1 MKCGKRERFEE
12 FKATGRLPS
21 PKGIAFAII
30 DRTQRDDV
38 NINEITHLIQ
48 TDPAISGRLL
58 KFANSA
64 HRGGRPIVS
73 ISKAVILLGIF
84 RVRQLALGFSLL
96 NDHLSGQCRGF
107 DYQAFWS
114 RSLATA
120 IANQEI
126 AHHAQSAPEEGF
138 TCGLLSGV
146 GRLALATLFPEDYAE
161 VMEIAREM
169 PPEVLSKLECDR
181 FDMDHRDLT
190 AALLSDWGLPS
201 IFVDAV
207 FHHENA
213 AAAEFPVGSRAHT
226 LTQALHFSATLAQ
239 ACVADDQARWH
250 LLPEVYHLGAQ
261 LGLERDSVAEIFDQV
276 VKEWQEWGRV
286 LQIPTQN
293 LPPMAE
299 MAAVGPSLP
308 TQQPEEATLSVYPM
322 RILIVSADAALLTS
336 IESTLAAG
344 HTVTKAASIGQALET
359 IDQAYPQLVI
369 CDWDPDALNA
379 LQLAQILRQ
388 TKKGRQIYCLVLLSP
403 PQEDLLPEAIE
414 TGIDD
419 YLFKPF
425 GPKVLQA
432 RLRAAQRVLHLQEE
446 IQIERESAL
455 RSSDEWAHTNRRLL
469 QEALTDPL
477 TGLPNRRYGLDRLT
491 QEWSFAAHSG
501 LPMACLMIDID
512 HFKAINDHYGHDKG
526 DEALR
531 HLAEV
536 LIQTVRKED
545 VVFRFGG
552 EEFAALCPATG
563 PEAAIQLG
571 ERIRQAVAAAP
582 FGPAWEPFNITVSIG
597 VAAFSPA
604 QANADALLK
613 QADEA
618 LYHAKE
624 RGRNRVIAASP

>member
-12 FKATGRLPS
+12 FKASGRLPS
-21 PKGIAFAII
+21 PKGIAFAVI
-30 DRTQRDDV
+30 DLTQRDDV
-38 NINEITHLIQ
+38 NINEVTHLIQ
-48 TDPAISGRLL
+48 SDPAIAGRLL

-73 ISKAVILLGIF
+73 ISRAVVLLGIF

-107 DYQAFWS
+107 DYQGFWS

-126 AHHAQSAPEEGF
+126 AHYAHSAPEEGF
-138 TCGLLSGV
+138 TCGLLAGV
-146 GRLALATLFPEDYAE
+146 GRLALATMFPEDYAE
-161 VMEIAREM
+161 VLEIAQDM
-169 PPEVLSKLECDR
+169 PAEVLVKLECDR
-181 FDMDHRDLT
+181 FETDHRDLT
-190 AALLSDWGLPS
+190 AALLSDWGLPA

-207 FHHENA
+207 YHHENA
-213 AAAEFPVGSRAHT
+213 AAAEFPVGSRAHA
-226 LTQALHFSATLAQ
+226 LTQALHFSATLAR

-261 LGLERDSVAEIFDQV
+261 LGLERDSVAEVFDRV
-276 VKEWQEWGRV
+276 VAEWQEWGRV
-286 LQIPTQN
+286 LQIPTRS

-299 MAAVGPSLP
+299 MAAGGPPLP
-308 TQQPEEATLSVYPM
+308 TPQTEEPTLAVFPM
-322 RILIVSADAALLTS
+322 RILVVSSDKTLLKSVTTS
-336 IESTLAAG
+336 LAAG
-344 HTVTKAASIGQALET
+344 HSVTQATSIGQALEI
-359 IDQAYPQLVI
+359 IDQNYPQLVI
-369 CDWDPDALNA
+369 CDWDPDAVNA
-379 LQLAQILRQ
+379 LDFAKVLRQ
-388 TKKGRQIYCLVLLSP
+388 TKKGRQVYCLVLLSP
-403 PQEDLLPEAIE
+403 PQEDLLPDAIE

-425 GPKVLQA
+425 GPKALQA

-469 QEALTDPL
+469 REALTDPL

-491 QEWSFAAHSG
+491 QEWSFASHSG

-512 HFKAINDHYGHDKG
+512 HFKAINDSFGHDMG
-526 DEALR
+526 DEVLR
-531 HLAEV
+531 HLAEI
-536 LIQTVRKED
+536 LTQTVRKED
-545 VVFRFGG
+545 VVFRYGG
-552 EEFAALCPATG
+552 EEFAALCPATSQ
-563 PEAAIQLG
+563 ESAVQLA
-571 ERIRQAVAAAP
+571 ERIRAAVAAAHFGRAWQP
-582 FGPAWEPFNITVSIG
+582 FSITVSIG
-597 VAAFSPA
+597 AAAFALA
-604 QANADALLK
+604 QPNAEALIK

-624 RGRNRVIAASP
+624 GGRNRVVAG

>member
-1 MKCGKRERFEE
+1 MKCGKLERFEE
-12 FKATGRLPS
+12 FKASGKLPS

-30 DRTQRDDV
+30 DLTQRDDV
-38 NINEITHLIQ
+38 NVNEVTHLIQ
-48 TDPAISGRLL
+48 SDPAIAGRLI

-126 AHHAQSAPEEGF
+126 AHYAQSAPEEGF

-161 VMEIAREM
+161 VLELARDM
-169 PPEVLSKLECDR
+169 PVEVLSKLECDR
-181 FDMDHRDLT
+181 FEVDHRDLT
-190 AALLSDWGLPS
+190 AALLADWGLPA

-207 FHHENA
+207 YYHENA
-213 AAAEFPVGSRAHT
+213 MAAEFPVGSRAHT
-226 LTQALHFSATLAQ
+226 LTQALHFSATLAR
-239 ACVADDQARWH
+239 ACVADDQGRWH

-261 LGLERDSVAEIFDQV
+261 LGLERDTVAEVFDQV

-299 MAAVGPSLP
+299 MAAGGPP
-308 TQQPEEATLSVYPM
+308 PPGPQPEEPSLAVFPM
-322 RILIVSADAALLTS
+322 RILIVSADTQLLKE
-336 IESTLAAG
+336 IETALAAG
-344 HTVTKAASIGQALET
+344 HSVMKAGSIGQALEA
-359 IDQAYPQLVI
+359 IEQAYPQLVI
-369 CDWDPDALNA
+369 CDWDPAVINA
-379 LQLAQILRQ
+379 IDFAKVLRQ
-388 TKKGRQIYCLVLLSP
+388 TKPGRQIYCLILLSP
-403 PQEDLLPEAIE
+403 PQEELLPEAFEI
-414 TGIDD
+414 GIDD

-425 GPKVLQA
+425 GAKALQA

-455 RSSDEWAHTNRRLL
+455 KSSDEWAHTNRRLL
-469 QEALTDPL
+469 REALTDPL
-477 TGLPNRRYGLDRLT
+477 TTLPNRRYGLDRLS
-491 QEWSFAAHSG
+491 QEWSFASHSG

-512 HFKAINDHYGHDKG
+512 HFKLVNDQFGHDMG
-526 DEALR
+526 DEVLR

-536 LIQTVRKED
+536 LTQTVRKED

-552 EEFAALCPATG
+552 EEFAVLCPATSL
-563 PEAAIQLG
+563 EAAVQLG

-582 FGPAWEPFNITVSIG
+582 FGHAWQPFSLTVSIG
-597 VAAFSPA
+597 VAAFSSA
-604 QANADALLK
+604 QSGAEALIK

-618 LYHAKE
+618 LYRAKE
-624 RGRNRVIAASP
+624 SGRNRVVAG